1 MNDRPNRDA
10 PQDRPHRR
18 DPDGAA
24 PPASDAPSEE
34 AAPKR
39 KKHVPLKSVKSL
51 ERLRTRVEEAARELA
66 RLREENRRLTRRI
79 EELEGRPAGRSIGFE
94 EDPEALARKIKG
106 FIRTI
111 DQYLET
117 EEDEH

>member
-10 PQDRPHRR
+10 PKDRPRR
-18 DPDGAA
+18 QDQGSA
-24 PPASDAPSEE
+24 PSAASDAPSDE

-51 ERLRTRVEEAARELA
+51 ERLRARVEEAARELG

-79 EELEGRPAGRSIGFE
+79 EELGGRPAARSLTFE
-94 EDPEALARKIKG
+94 EDSEALARKIKG